1 MEKDIIR
8 LTKRGEDGYR
18 VISVRLKENTLQK
31 IDEAAKETNRSRNE
45 IINTILDHGVTIL
58 SIVPDP

>member
-1 MEKDIIR
+1 M
-8 LTKRGEDGYR
+8 TKRGEDGYR